1 MIDIIFN
8 YKLKKRELY
17 TKWLQ
22 KIADHIYNELE
33 KSNTEDDFRK
43 WYNLGL
49 SLDMYV
55 KFYYNIRL
63 K

>member
-1 MIDIIFN
+1 MIDILFD
-8 YKLKKRELY
+8 YKLKKKELY

-33 KSNTEDDFRK
+33 KSNTEDDFHK

-49 SLDMYV
+49 MLDMYV
-55 KFYYNIRL
+55 KFYFNIRL
-63 K
+63 R